1 MIVVLHNYQIYR
13 QNNICRL
20 NSSYRS
26 YYYEEKPTKPED
38 KGDLVNQFHK
48 IIQESVWDNDSY
60 KNISMFA
67 FTQRPIHELK
77 TISKKT
83 DDEKI
88 YSSVE

>member
-38 KGDLVNQFHK
+38 KSDIVNQYHK
-48 IIQESVWDNDSY
+48 IIQESGWDNENY

-67 FTQRPIHELK
+67 FTQRPISELK
-77 TISKKT
+77 SISKKT

>member
-1 MIVVLHNYQIYR
+1 MIVVLHNYQVYR

-26 YYYEEKPTKPED
+26 YYFEEKPARPDD
-38 KGDLVNQFHK
+38 KADLVNQFFK
-48 IIQESVWDNDSY
+48 ITQEPGWDNDNY

-67 FTQRPIHELK
+67 FTQRTIAELK

-83 DDEKI
+83 
-88 YSSVE
+88 